1 MMNDPRPQE
10 SHYSL
15 ETVKANEEIAKKFFE
30 IEKGTLAI
38 RNFKDFFEQL
48 LLLIETK
55 FAIPRVWISIINGSE
70 ISHIL
75 ESLESSDLL
84 KNRLNLIGKST
95 FLQLIHDATSPL
107 LVNENLTPYYKL
119 LPHRKKYFV
128 KSLAIAPLVYEDNL
142 IGSLNLGDYSASRFE
157 PSMDIFFLSQL
168 AVKISIC
175 LSNITA
181 HEKLNYLATRDSLT
195 DLLNRRELDRMIEE
209 EFLKARTDGTQLSL
223 LLIDCNDLRAVNE
236 SHGYTCGDALL
247 SYAATQIMKTVH
259 RDGFVFRLAGDQ
271 FAVLMPKGSAKE
283 VSVILRQFHG
293 LFEKYPMR
301 YGDEIIPMSI
311 SCGVSSTADTDIS
324 SAVSLLE
331 KAAHSLYE
339 AKNKNRSKQTTT
351 IP

>member
-1 MMNDPRPQE
+1 MINDPHPQMTY
-10 SHYSL
+10 YSL

-48 LLLIETK
+48 LLLIEDK
-55 FAIPRVWISIINGSE
+55 FAIPHVWLSIVNGSE
-70 ISHIL
+70 ISCIL

-84 KNRLNLIGKST
+84 KKRLNLIGKIT
-95 FLQLIHDATSPL
+95 FSQLVQDAASPL
-107 LVNENLTPYYKL
+107 LVNDNLKPYYKL

-128 KSLAIAPLVYEDNL
+128 KSLAIAPLVYEDKL

-195 DLLNRRELDRMIEE
+195 DLLNRRELDRIIKE
-209 EFLKARTDGTQLSL
+209 EFSNAQTRGTHLSL
-223 LLIDCNDLRAVNE
+223 LLIDCNNLKAVNE
-236 SHGYTCGDALL
+236 LHGYTCGDALL
-247 SYAATQIMKTVH
+247 SYAATQITKTIH

-271 FAVLMPKGSAKE
+271 FAILMPGGSSKDVSAIAKQ
-283 VSVILRQFHG
+283 LHG
-293 LFEKYPMR
+293 LFEKYPLR
-301 YGDEIIPMSI
+301 YGDQIIPISI
-311 SCGVSSTADTDIS
+311 SCGVSSTADTDVC

-331 KAAHSLYE
+331 KSARSLYE
-339 AKNKNRSKQTTT
+339 VKNKKRSSQADVTL
-351 IP
+351 

>member
-1 MMNDPRPQE
+1 MMINDPDPQE
-10 SHYSL
+10 THYSF

-30 IEKGTLAI
+30 IEKETLAI

-48 LLLIETK
+48 LLLIEDK
-55 FAIPRVWISIINGSE
+55 FAIPHVWISVINGSE

-84 KNRLNLIGKST
+84 KKRLNLIGKGT
-95 FLQLIHDATSPL
+95 FLQLVQNATSPL
-107 LVNENLTPYYKL
+107 LVNENLQPYYKL

-128 KSLAIAPLVYEDNL
+128 KSLAIAPLVYENNL
-142 IGSLNLGDYSASRFE
+142 IGSLNLGDYSSSRFE

-181 HEKLNYLATRDSLT
+181 HEKLHHFATRDSLT

-209 EFLKARTDGTQLSL
+209 ECTKAQTDGTQLSL
-223 LLIDCNDLRAVNE
+223 LLIDCNDLKEVNA

-247 SYAATQIMKTVH
+247 SYAATQIKKTVH
-259 RDGFVFRLAGDQ
+259 HDGSVFRLAGDQ
-271 FAVLMPKGSAKE
+271 FAVLIPERSVKDVLG
-283 VSVILRQFHG
+283 VSKQLHG

-301 YGDEIIPMSI
+301 YHDKIIPFSI
-311 SCGVSSTADTDIS
+311 SCGISSTVDPDIS
-324 SAVSLLE
+324 NAVSLLE

-339 AKNKNRSKQTTT
+339 AKNKKAVS
-351 IP
+351 PV

>member
-1 MMNDPRPQE
+1 MINDPQPQQT
-10 SHYSL
+10 HYSL

-30 IEKGTLAI
+30 IEKETLSI

-48 LLLIETK
+48 LLLIEDR
-55 FAIPRVWISIINGSE
+55 FAIPHVWISIINGSE

-84 KNRLNLIGKST
+84 KKRLNLIGKGT
-95 FLQLIHDATSPL
+95 FLQLLQDATSPL
-107 LVNENLTPYYKL
+107 LVNENLKPYYKL

-181 HEKLNYLATRDSLT
+181 HEKLNYLAARDSLT
-195 DLLNRRELDRMIEE
+195 DLLNRRELDHILEE
-209 EFLKARTDGTQLSL
+209 EFSKAQADGTRLAL
-223 LLIDCNDLRAVNE
+223 LLIDFNDLKTVNA

-247 SYAATQIMKTVH
+247 SYAAMQIMKSVH
-259 RDGFVFRLAGDQ
+259 RDGSVFRLAGDQ
-271 FAVLMPKGSAKE
+271 FAILLPKTSAKT
-283 VSVILRQFHG
+283 VSGISKQLYG
-293 LFEKYPMR
+293 LFEKYPLR
-301 YGDEIIPMSI
+301 YGDDIIPISI
-311 SCGVSSTADTDIS
+311 SCGVSSTADADIS

-331 KAAHSLYE
+331 EAVRSLYE
-339 AKNKNRSKQTTT
+339 AKNKTRTT
-351 IP
+351 